1 MARSV
6 HVAVKEAVDAA
17 VSAGHITQAERGTL
31 KQFSVIKG
39 DVDADGFQRY
49 YLNAQFNEFF
59 EIPAGSVVAEVDL
72 AGNDSPLVLVLI
84 RGNTDIKHH
93 RILRKSDREVKLSDT
108 RAASFLAGDIA
119 ARHLD
124 RSRIAAYLKAQLQDV
139 ESLTSCE
146 PSTIDGF

>member
-93 RILRKSDREVKLSDT
+93 RILRKSDREVSFRTRERRRFWLATSLRDTWTGRVSPHISRHSCRMLS
-108 RAASFLAGDIA
+108 L
-119 ARHLD
+119 
-124 RSRIAAYLKAQLQDV
+124 
-139 ESLTSCE
+139 
-146 PSTIDGF
+146 